1 MTRPADHPELGTA
14 ARLLRSPINLSA
26 APHPE
31 RFFSAAPDPGAHTDA
46 ILRDLGYDAAHIAQL
61 RGANI
66 AA

>member
-1 MTRPADHPELGTA
+1 MTRPADHPELGPLA
-14 ARLLRSPINLSA
+14 LLRSPINLSA

-46 ILRDLGYDAAHIAQL
+46 ILRDLGYDDARIAQF
-61 RGANI
+61 RDANI